1 MRDTAS
7 ETPALP
13 YQDATASGFSVIGL
27 PCVHRWL
34 DSMQATGECLVM
46 RLSKAQT
53 ETIVT
58 IIRQRLGCDAQVQV
72 FGSMTNDRARGG
84 DVDLLVSS
92 PKRVDLTERARI
104 GLMLEQAL
112 GLPVDLVFVEEG
124 KPLGSFERL
133 AAAQSEPLAHVP

>member
-1 MRDTAS
+1 
-7 ETPALP
+7 
-13 YQDATASGFSVIGL
+13 
-27 PCVHRWL
+27 
-34 DSMQATGECLVM
+34 MQATGECLVM

-112 GLPVDLVFVEEG
+112 GLPVDLVFVQEG

-133 AAAQSEPLAHVP
+133 AAAQSEPLVHVP

>member
-1 MRDTAS
+1 
-7 ETPALP
+7 
-13 YQDATASGFSVIGL
+13 
-27 PCVHRWL
+27 
-34 DSMQATGECLVM
+34 M

-104 GLMLEQAL
+104 GLVLEQAL

-124 KPLGSFERL
+124 KPQGSFERL
-133 AAAQSEPLAHVP
+133 AAATSEPLAHVP

>member
-1 MRDTAS
+1 
-7 ETPALP
+7 
-13 YQDATASGFSVIGL
+13 
-27 PCVHRWL
+27 
-34 DSMQATGECLVM
+34 MQATGECLVM

-133 AAAQSEPLAHVP
+133 AAAQSEPLVHVP

>member
-1 MRDTAS
+1 
-7 ETPALP
+7 
-13 YQDATASGFSVIGL
+13 
-27 PCVHRWL
+27 
-34 DSMQATGECLVM
+34 MQATGECSVM

>member
-1 MRDTAS
+1 
-7 ETPALP
+7 
-13 YQDATASGFSVIGL
+13 
-27 PCVHRWL
+27 
-34 DSMQATGECLVM
+34 MQATGDCLVM
-46 RLSKAQT
+46 RLSRAQS

-58 IIRQRLGCDAQVQV
+58 IIRQRLGSDARVQV

-84 DVDLLVSS
+84 DVDLLVNSS
-92 PKRVDLTERARI
+92 EHVDLTERARL

-133 AAAQSEPLAHVP
+133 AAARSEPLMPLP